1 MNRIDEYSQ
10 INIKMSFPSSTLGK
24 ICILEDEEQARDSK
38 RRKDKK
44 NTKDFMGILGAKA
57 DT

>member
-44 NTKDFMGILGAKA
+44 KTPKI
-57 DT
+57 